1 MRAIK
6 YWQYQFSSNYP
17 RYWTIWKDNLDIFIT
32 IFEYGGFHK
41 IKEDDNDDEST
52 KERIVIKDVR
62 VSPYALKRKHLDELL
77 IIKDKEKR
85 HFTTIKSISKL
96 LRGSKHDSWIFYCKK
111 CYCSI
116 TQLHYALML
125 KAY

>member
-1 MRAIK
+1 MTTIK
-6 YWQYQFSSNYP
+6 DAAHVE
-17 RYWTIWKDNLDIFIT
+17 KDNLDISIT

-41 IKEDDNDDEST
+41 IKEDDNDDENT

-96 LRGSKHDSWIFYCKK
+96 LRGSKHDS
-111 CYCSI
+111 
-116 TQLHYALML
+116 
-125 KAY
+125 